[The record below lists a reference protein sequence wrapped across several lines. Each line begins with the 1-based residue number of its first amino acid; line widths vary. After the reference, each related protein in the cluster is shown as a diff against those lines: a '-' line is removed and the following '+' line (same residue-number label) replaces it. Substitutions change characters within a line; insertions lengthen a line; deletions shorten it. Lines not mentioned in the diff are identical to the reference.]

1 VDSDIPEIPTETIK
15 NTELFEILSDGLVWD
30 ETQHK
35 YVYEDETDI
44 EDDWEPNPNIVAN
57 PCNCEHP
64 SHFPDMSQYDPN
76 QHGYL
81 ETPHDGRKA
90 LWVGEI
96 CNSCANGHYAGY
108 LHETDKG

>member
-1 VDSDIPEIPTETIK
+1 MNSDIPEIPTETVK
-15 NTELFEILSDGLVWD
+15 NTELFDILSDGLVWD

-44 EDDWEPNPNIVAN
+44 TDDWVPNPNIVDN

-64 SHFPDMSQYDPN
+64 EHFSDLPQYDPN

-81 ETPHDGRKA
+81 EAPHDGINA
-90 LWVGEI
+90 AWVGEI
-96 CNSCANGHYAGY
+96 CKTCANGHYAQFV
-108 LHETDKG
+108 EKG